1 MSDQADRY
9 DVIVVGAGYGG
20 VTAAALCAKAGK
32 KVLLLDKATQAGG
45 KAQTIRKGGY
55 AYEMW
60 PVLSLP
66 ADGSRFHDL
75 VAELDLD
82 PSVLIVPEG
91 DQAIELRYLRSD
103 GTWSSYI
110 GPSKQ
115 AEDPLAV
122 DRLEETFG
130 VTPDDVEK
138 MVAMVTQIFVMGE
151 DEIDALDDTGTLPW
165 MRSFGVP
172 DPVIAY
178 MSAMLNLVFVAPVDR
193 IPASEGIRTM
203 RQLFL
208 GGGGRYHAGGY
219 GRIAELC
226 AEYVVDHG
234 GTFLTKARVERIIVE
249 DGRAVGV
256 ATSEAEYRAPV
267 VVSNAGIQPT
277 ILKLLGEGD
286 VDDTYAKEIEAL
298 EPGLGMVGVR
308 YFLDDRV
315 LETGMIVAF
324 SDQSWWD
331 TERYDEF
338 QQGEFPDVP
347 LVFAAVTTEYDPSLA
362 PEGHQ
367 IILLGF
373 LGSADPKSPLN
384 EEAIARGEEAVA
396 RMWPRVPEHIVRREV
411 YTAAS
416 VSNLTRDAV
425 VPGQGGECI
434 GLSQVIGQCGRSK
447 PDARTPLPGLYI
459 VGTDAG
465 GWGCGTHQAVES
477 GMNVAAM
484 VLEELEQLGAG
495 SPA

>member
-1 MSDQADRY
+1 MSGQSESY

-20 VTAAALCAKAGK
+20 VTTAALCAKAGK
-32 KVLLLDKATQAGG
+32 RVLLLDKATQAGG

-66 ADGSRFHDL
+66 ADGSKFHEL
-75 VAELDLD
+75 VEELGID
-82 PSVLIVPEG
+82 PSTLLVPGG
-91 DQAIELRYLRSD
+91 DHAIELKYLRSD

-130 VTPDDVEK
+130 VGPDDVEK
-138 MVAMVTQIFVMGE
+138 MVAMVTQIFVMSE

-193 IPASEGIRTM
+193 IPASEGVRTM

-226 AEYVVDHG
+226 AEYVEAHG
-234 GTFLTKARVERIIVE
+234 GTFLTRARVERILVE

-256 ATSEAEYRAPV
+256 ATADAEYRAPV

-277 ILKLLGEGD
+277 ILKLLDGVGD
-286 VDDTYAKEIEAL
+286 VPESYAKEVEAL

-308 YFLDDRV
+308 YFLDARV

-331 TERYDEF
+331 TERYEAVL
-338 QQGEFPDVP
+338 QGEFPDVP

-367 IILLGF
+367 IVLLGF
-373 LGSADPKSPLN
+373 LGSADPKSALN
-384 EEAIARGEEAVA
+384 DAAIARGEEAVA
-396 RMWPRVPEHIVRREV
+396 MMWPGIPEHVVRREV

-434 GLSQVIGQCGRSK
+434 GLSQVLGQCGRSK
-447 PDARTPLPGLYI
+447 PDARTPLPGLFL

-477 GMNVAAM
+477 GMNVAEM
-484 VLEELEQLGAG
+484 VLAELEAT
-495 SPA
+495 AVV